1 MQSNTR
7 RIYER
12 KLGTYQDSCMGKDGY
27 TRALLCCSVPNC
39 QPDPLWWVCGYLALL
54 KSLFFNTEA
63 ALPGKSELSVLTEH
77 GAENLQVKTGKQAVE
92 GGKGLLFKFHFLIT
106 SVLSLNLEA
115 DKSLGS
121 RCSSIIFL
129 LSPSKANPA
138 GMSRGFGVHQ
148 QGCGLPAV
156 PKKASECI
164 MVGF

>member
-1 MQSNTR
+1 MSLWLPCAAQ
-7 RIYER
+7 I
-12 KLGTYQDSCMGKDGY
+12 
-27 TRALLCCSVPNC
+27 ALLPHRGCSASKVR
-39 QPDPLWWVCGYLALL
+39 
-54 KSLFFNTEA
+54 
-63 ALPGKSELSVLTEH
+63 ELSVLAEH
-77 GAENLQVKTGKQAVE
+77 GAENLQVKTGKRAVE

-148 QGCGLPAV
+148 QGCGPPAV